1 MARITGILKDGMGKP
16 IINCKIKL
24 TALRTSA
31 TVIAYTVA
39 SQSPSEAGLYDMDV
53 EPGHYRVTLGVSG
66 YQPEYVG
73 DIQVYHD
80 SPSGT
85 LNYFL
90 GLPLDGDLRPDVM
103 KEFEVMVAKVAAQAS
118 EVEKNKNSAADSA
131 KAAQVSQQAAHNSE
145 SSASG
150 SAAAASASQKAA
162 AASERAALSSAS
174 AAKASQQ
181 AASNAEKAAAN
192 SAAAAKVAEGNAAS
206 SKNAAATSAATA
218 SSKATEAAS
227 SASSASSSKEA
238 AKAAETNA
246 ASSASESSR
255 SATAARESANASRAS
270 ADAASV
276 AEKSAQSAK
285 NDAVR
290 KASEASSSAST
301 ASLKAQES
309 AANAA
314 TSAQNKNAA
323 TSAATR
329 AESAAGRAEQIA
341 AGLSLKDASV
351 TVKGIV
357 QLNSSTNSTSE
368 STAATP
374 KAVKAAYDLAASKA
388 STNSPIFSGTPT
400 APTPSSSAKGR
411 ELVTAEFVAGKI
423 AALIGSAP
431 GVMDTLQ
438 EIAAALNNNPNF
450 ANEIIRQLSGKQPLN
465 ATLTALS
472 GKSVAQILEYLG
484 LRETVAQ
491 AAGALQKSGG
501 TVSGNIAIAANLTTD
516 SFTDKTTHI
525 GQAYL
530 SYVTLSD
537 WAKPIGASEMCK
549 PDSAGVPNGFTGG
562 YWHVL
567 GRRDMLG
574 GYAGL
579 LCGYGTADL
588 WFGFNAV
595 GKSSPEFARIYT
607 ERYKPTPGGIGA
619 LDKNQNGTDI
629 PNKDRFLQAISG
641 AKAIPILYI
650 DGANGDWTTAQFIQ
664 WLESQ
669 GAFNFPYWIC
679 KGNWSYGSSKTI
691 SDTGCGRIHL
701 AGAVI
706 EVMGDRGSKTI
717 RITTPTTTSY
727 NGMPN
732 AQFTYINHGDNYAPG
747 WRRDYNTK
755 NPQPAF
761 ALGKTGDT
769 AASDTGVAWDAPSG
783 VYQANIPGAS
793 CLILHFNMGVGSCP
807 AVQFRVNYRNG
818 GIAYR
823 SARDRAGFEN
833 GWIEL
838 MPATKTV
845 QDIRLST
852 REQVQVWRGPGYGD
866 QPPYV
871 ITGVLNNNRDDLPDT
886 IYRRALQKFING
898 TWYNVG
904 GL

>member
-31 TVIAYTVA
+31 TVIAHTVA

-118 EVEKNKNSAADSA
+118 EVEKYKNSAADSA
-131 KAAQVSQQAAHNSE
+131 KAAQASQQAAHSSE
-145 SSASG
+145 SSVSE

-218 SSKATEAAS
+218 SSKANEAAS

-255 SATAARESANASRAS
+255 SATVARESANASRAS

-411 ELVTAEFVAGKI
+411 ELATAEFVAGKI
-423 AALIGSAP
+423 AALIGSAL

-465 ATLTALS
+465 ATLTELS

-484 LRETVAQ
+484 LRETINKAT
-491 AAGALQKSGG
+491 GALQRSGG
-501 TVSGNIAIAANLTTD
+501 TVSGDINFDRDTWIGWNRNTDYAKIGFKNESDSDTD
-516 SFTDKTTHI
+516 SYLWFEVGDNGNEYFKWRRNRGGPKSDLMNLKEDGLSVFVDAYFKSLGIDSQSGSWISMRDHRSVFTRNAVADNSAQAILRQDHSDKKFF
-525 GQAYL
+525 
-530 SYVTLSD
+530 V
-537 WAKPIGASEMCK
+537 
-549 PDSAGVPNGFTGG
+549 GG
-562 YWHVL
+562 
-567 GRRDMLG
+567 LG
-574 GYAGL
+574 GQQ
-579 LCGYGTADL
+579 
-588 WFGFNAV
+588 FGFYMIKDDRTSNGYDAGAFLTKGGDWCCN
-595 GKSSPEFARIYT
+595 GKIIPTNYSNFD
-607 ERYKPTPGGIGA
+607 ERYV
-619 LDKNQNGTDI
+619 
-629 PNKDRFLQAISG
+629 R
-641 AKAIPILYI
+641 
-650 DGANGDWTTAQFIQ
+650 
-664 WLESQ
+664 
-669 GAFNFPYWIC
+669 
-679 KGNWSYGSSKTI
+679 
-691 SDTGCGRIHL
+691 
-701 AGAVI
+701 
-706 EVMGDRGSKTI
+706 
-717 RITTPTTTSY
+717 
-727 NGMPN
+727 
-732 AQFTYINHGDNYAPG
+732 
-747 WRRDYNTK
+747 
-755 NPQPAF
+755 
-761 ALGKTGDT
+761 
-769 AASDTGVAWDAPSG
+769 
-783 VYQANIPGAS
+783 
-793 CLILHFNMGVGSCP
+793 
-807 AVQFRVNYRNG
+807 
-818 GIAYR
+818 
-823 SARDRAGFEN
+823 
-833 GWIEL
+833 
-838 MPATKTV
+838 
-845 QDIRLST
+845 DIRLST
-852 REQVQVWRGPGYGD
+852 REGSQVWRGPGYGD

-871 ITGVLNNNRDDLPDT
+871 ITGVLNSNRDDLPDT

>member
-31 TVIAYTVA
+31 TVIAHTVA

-162 AASERAALSSAS
+162 AASERSALSSAS

-181 AASNAEKAAAN
+181 AASNAENAAAN

-374 KAVKAAYDLAASKA
+374 KAVKAAYDLADSK
-388 STNSPIFSGTPT
+388 T
-400 APTPSSSAKGR
+400 
-411 ELVTAEFVAGKI
+411 TAEFVTRKI
-423 AALIGSAP
+423 AELVGSAP

-472 GKSVAQILEYLG
+472 GKNVNQIIEYLG
-484 LRETVAQ
+484 LRGTVAQ

-501 TVSGNIAIAANLTTD
+501 TVSGNIAITANLATD
-516 SFTDKTTHI
+516 SFADKTTHI

-549 PDSAGVPNGFTGG
+549 PDSAGAPNGFVGG

-567 GRRDMLG
+567 GRRDISG

-607 ERYKPTPGGIGA
+607 ERYKPTPGSIGA
-619 LDKNQNGTDI
+619 LDKNQNGADI
-629 PNKDRFLQAISG
+629 PNKDSFLQAIRG
-641 AKAIPILYI
+641 ARAIPIINI
-650 DGANGDWTTAQFIQ
+650 DGTNGDWTTEQFTQ

-669 GAFNFPYWIC
+669 GAFNFPYWVC
-679 KGNWSYGSSKTI
+679 KGGWTYSRSKTI

-706 EVMGDRGSKTI
+706 EVMGNRGSKTI
-717 RITTPTTTSY
+717 RITTPTTTSS
-727 NGMPN
+727 NGVPN
-732 AQFTYINHGDNYAPG
+732 AQFTYINHGRDYSPG
-747 WRRDYNTK
+747 WRRDYNTR

-769 AASDTGVAWDAPSG
+769 AASDTGVAWDAPTG

-852 REQVQVWRGPGYGD
+852 REQVQIWNGPGFGD

-871 ITGVLNNNRDDLPDT
+871 ITGVLNGNRDELTDT
-886 IYRRALQKFING
+886 IYRRALQKLING

>member
-31 TVIAYTVA
+31 TVIAHTVA

-118 EVEKNKNSAADSA
+118 EVEKNKNAAADSA
-131 KAAQVSQQAAHNSE
+131 KAAQASQQAAHSSE

-181 AASNAEKAAAN
+181 AASNAENAAAN

-218 SSKATEAAS
+218 SSKANEAAS

-246 ASSASESSR
+246 ASSASESSK

-285 NDAVR
+285 NDAVQ
-290 KASEASSSAST
+290 KAAEASSSAST
-301 ASLKAQES
+301 ASVKAQES
-309 AANAA
+309 AANAT

-329 AESAAGRAEQIA
+329 AESAAGRAEQIV

-374 KAVKAAYDLAASKA
+374 KAVKAAYDLADSK
-388 STNSPIFSGTPT
+388 T
-400 APTPSSSAKGR
+400 
-411 ELVTAEFVAGKI
+411 TAEFVTRKI
-423 AALIGSAP
+423 AELVGSAP

-484 LRETVAQ
+484 LRGTINQ
-491 AAGALQKSGG
+491 AAGSLQK
-501 TVSGNIAIAANLTTD
+501 A
-516 SFTDKTTHI
+516 
-525 GQAYL
+525 
-530 SYVTLSD
+530 
-537 WAKPIGASEMCK
+537 
-549 PDSAGVPNGFTGG
+549 
-562 YWHVL
+562 
-567 GRRDMLG
+567 
-574 GYAGL
+574 
-579 LCGYGTADL
+579 
-588 WFGFNAV
+588 
-595 GKSSPEFARIYT
+595 
-607 ERYKPTPGGIGA
+607 
-619 LDKNQNGTDI
+619 QNGADI
-629 PNKDRFLQAISG
+629 PNKELFTKTIG
-641 AKAIPILYI
+641 AARAAPTINI
-650 DGANGDWTTAQFIQ
+650 DGTAGDWTTAQFIQ

-669 GAFNFPYWIC
+669 GAFNFPYWVC
-679 KGNWSYGSSKTI
+679 KGSWSYGGSKTI

-706 EVMGDRGSKTI
+706 EVMGNRGLTTI
-717 RITTPTTTSY
+717 RITTPTTTSS
-727 NGMPN
+727 NGVPN
-732 AQFTYINHGDNYAPG
+732 AQFTYINHGDGYLPG
-747 WRRDYNTK
+747 WRRDYNTR

-761 ALGKTGDT
+761 ALGRTGER
-769 AASDTGVAWDAPSG
+769 VANDKAVPWNAPSG
-783 VYQANIPGAS
+783 VYEASISGAS
-793 CLILHFNMGVGSCP
+793 TMILHFNMGTGSCP
-807 AVQFRVNYRNG
+807 AVQFKIGYKNE

-823 SARDRAGFEN
+823 SARDGYGFESD
-833 GWIEL
+833 WVEL

-852 REQVQVWRGPGYGD
+852 REGSQVWRGPGYGD

-871 ITGVLNNNRDDLPDT
+871 ITGVLNSNRDDLPDT

>member
-1 MARITGILKDGMGKP
+1 MSRITGILKDGMGKP
-16 IINCKIKL
+16 IVNCKIMLK
-24 TALRTSA
+24 ALRTST
-31 TVIAYTVA
+31 TVIAHTVA
-39 SQSPSEAGLYDMDV
+39 SQNPNEAGLYDMMV
-53 EPGHYRVTLGVSG
+53 EPGQYRVMFCVDG
-66 YQPEYVG
+66 YPPEYVG
-73 DIQVYHD
+73 DIQVYKD
-80 SPSGT
+80 SLDGT

-90 GLPLDGDLRPDVM
+90 GLPQDDDLRPDAI
-103 KEFEVMVAKVAAQAS
+103 KHFEAMVAKVAAQAS

-131 KAAQVSQQAAHNSE
+131 KAAHVSQQAAHNSE

-174 AAKASQQ
+174 AAKVSQQ
-181 AASNAEKAAAN
+181 AASNAENAAAN

-218 SSKATEAAS
+218 SSKANEAAS

-484 LRETVAQ
+484 LRVTLDQ
-491 AAGALQKSGG
+491 AAGALQK
-501 TVSGNIAIAANLTTD
+501 A
-516 SFTDKTTHI
+516 
-525 GQAYL
+525 
-530 SYVTLSD
+530 
-537 WAKPIGASEMCK
+537 
-549 PDSAGVPNGFTGG
+549 
-562 YWHVL
+562 
-567 GRRDMLG
+567 
-574 GYAGL
+574 
-579 LCGYGTADL
+579 
-588 WFGFNAV
+588 
-595 GKSSPEFARIYT
+595 
-607 ERYKPTPGGIGA
+607 
-619 LDKNQNGTDI
+619 QNGADI
-629 PNKDRFLQAISG
+629 PNKDRFLQAIRG
-641 AKAIPILYI
+641 AKAIPILFI

-669 GAFNFPYWIC
+669 GAFNFPYWVC
-679 KGNWSYGSSKTI
+679 KGNWSYGRSKTI

-717 RITTPTTTSY
+717 RITTPTTTSS
-727 NGMPN
+727 NGVPN
-732 AQFTYINHGDNYAPG
+732 AQFTYINHGDSYAPG

-871 ITGVLNNNRDDLPDT
+871 ITGVLNSNRDDMPDT

>member
-31 TVIAYTVA
+31 TVIAHTVA

-118 EVEKNKNSAADSA
+118 EVEKYKNSAADSA
-131 KAAQVSQQAAHNSE
+131 KAAQASQQAAHSSE
-145 SSASG
+145 SSVSE

-218 SSKATEAAS
+218 SSKANEAAS

-238 AKAAETNA
+238 AQAAETNA

-285 NDAVR
+285 NDAVQ

-411 ELVTAEFVAGKI
+411 ELATAEFVAGKI

-465 ATLTALS
+465 ATLTELS
-472 GKSVAQILEYLG
+472 GKSAAQILEYLG
-484 LRETVAQ
+484 LRVTLAQ
-491 AAGALQKSGG
+491 AAGALQK
-501 TVSGNIAIAANLTTD
+501 A
-516 SFTDKTTHI
+516 
-525 GQAYL
+525 
-530 SYVTLSD
+530 
-537 WAKPIGASEMCK
+537 
-549 PDSAGVPNGFTGG
+549 
-562 YWHVL
+562 
-567 GRRDMLG
+567 
-574 GYAGL
+574 
-579 LCGYGTADL
+579 
-588 WFGFNAV
+588 
-595 GKSSPEFARIYT
+595 
-607 ERYKPTPGGIGA
+607 
-619 LDKNQNGTDI
+619 QNGEDI
-629 PNKDRFLQAISG
+629 PNKDRFLQAIRG

-669 GAFNFPYWIC
+669 GAFNFPYWVC
-679 KGNWSYGSSKTI
+679 KGNWSYVRSKTI

-706 EVMGDRGSKTI
+706 EVMGDRGCKTI

-747 WRRDYNTK
+747 WRRDYNTR

-845 QDIRLST
+845 QDIRLSA
-852 REQVQVWRGPGYGD
+852 REQVRLWNGPGYGD

-871 ITGVLNNNRDDLPDT
+871 ITGVINDNRDGAPDSV
-886 IYRRALQKFING
+886 YRRALQKFING